1 MIRYRYFYIVL
12 ALPLLAKLSSA
23 QSKKFVCSYSPSKA
37 DSINYQPDNI
47 PLQVCPYVIVKAFS
61 FPSVVGRQLLFSDNE
76 KIAFSRVVSSV
87 RKRSKTARVVAS
99 IDGSARDFTITSN
112 AIVRRQA
119 FVQAAV
125 AMLLELDADAIELN
139 WKASRNSGNDRIT
152 MVQLL
157 QDLRQA
163 VKAVNKSISRNR
175 ELWFRGSLHPKVLEV
190 AYNMFDVCQL
200 ADHVTL
206 DPSTAESL
214 ENAHAPL
221 YGTPIVLPFS
231 LPLLGN
237 IIDLANGF
245 NTTTQRWIDEG
256 CAPKKL
262 LLGIGLHGI
271 GRVYSPGLAPFV
283 GNKVHLLNPEGTYL
297 EQRELCKKIREDDWN
312 YAWDEYGAMPYVTK
326 ALQNGLVERI
336 SYEDL
341 DSLRLKMDMVEQKR
355 FGGIYI
361 DYVHS
366 DDIYGRCGQP
376 YLLIAYLSS
385 RVRSIPSDIGFA
397 IEWNE

>member
-1 MIRYRYFYIVL
+1 MANAARLSFML
-12 ALPLLAKLSSA
+12 A
-23 QSKKFVCSYSPSKA
+23 
-37 DSINYQPDNI
+37 NT
-47 PLQVCPYVIVKAFS
+47 
-61 FPSVVGRQLLFSDNE
+61 DNE

-87 RKRSKTARVVAS
+87 RKRSNTARVVAS
-99 IDGSARDFTITSN
+99 IDGSARDFTVTSN
-112 AIVRRQA
+112 AIVRRKA

-139 WKASRNSGNDRIT
+139 RKAARNSGNDRVT

-163 VKAVNKSISRNR
+163 VKPVNKSFRRNR
-175 ELWFRGSLHPKVLEV
+175 ELWFRGSLHPKVMEV
-190 AYNMFDVCQL
+190 AYNMFDVCEL
-200 ADHVTL
+200 VDHVTL

-221 YGTPIVLPFS
+221 YGTPIVQPFS
-231 LPLLGN
+231 VPLLGN

-271 GRVYSPGLAPFV
+271 GRAYSPGLAPFV
-283 GNKVHLLNPEGTYL
+283 GNK
-297 EQRELCKKIREDDWN
+297 LCKTIKEDGWN
-312 YAWDEYGAMPYVTK
+312 YAWDEHGAMPYVTK

-336 SYEDL
+336 SYENL

-376 YLLIAYLSS
+376 YLMIAYLSS

>member
-1 MIRYRYFYIVL
+1 
-12 ALPLLAKLSSA
+12 SS
-23 QSKKFVCSYSPSKA
+23 
-37 DSINYQPDNI
+37 I
-47 PLQVCPYVIVKAFS
+47 
-61 FPSVVGRQLLFSDNE
+61 
-76 KIAFSRVVSSV
+76 
-87 RKRSKTARVVAS
+87 RKRSNTARVMAS
-99 IDGSARDFTITSN
+99 IDGSARDFTRASSAT
-112 AIVRRQA
+112 VRRKA
-119 FVQAAV
+119 FAQAAV
-125 AMLLELDADAIELN
+125 TLLLELDADGIELN
-139 WKASRNSGNDRIT
+139 WKEPGSTHAGRGSANDRIT

-157 QDLRQA
+157 QDLQQA
-163 VKAVNKSISRNR
+163 VKAASKSRNRNR
-175 ELWFRGSLHPKVLEV
+175 ELWFRGSLHTNVMEE
-190 AYNMFDVCQL
+190 AYNMFDVCEL
-200 ADHVTL
+200 VDHVTL
-206 DPSTAESL
+206 DPSTTDSL
-214 ENAHAPL
+214 ENSHAPL
-221 YGTPIVLPFS
+221 YDRPSMLKT
-231 LPLLGN
+231 GN
-237 IIDLANGF
+237 GY

-297 EQRELCKKIREDDWN
+297 EQREVRSTLNFFNCFEEDDWN

>member
-1 MIRYRYFYIVL
+1 MNIFVWVTL
-12 ALPLLAKLSSA
+12 TLSVYVRCSTA
-23 QSKKFVCSYSPSKA
+23 QGKKFVCSFSPSKA
-37 DSINYQPDNI
+37 DLIGYQPENI
-47 PLQVCPYVIVKAFS
+47 PLEVCPDVIFKAFS
-61 FPSVVGRQLLFSDNE
+61 FPSIVGRQILFSDKD

-87 RKRSKTARVVAS
+87 RKRSNTARIVAS
-99 IDGSARDFTITSN
+99 IDGTARDFATTSI
-112 AIVRRQA
+112 AIVRRKA

-125 AMLLELDADAIELN
+125 ALLLELDADAIELN
-139 WKASRNSGNDRIT
+139 WKASSNSANDRAT

-163 VKAVNKSISRNR
+163 VNAASKSRNRTR
-175 ELWFRGSLHPKVLEV
+175 ELWFRGSLHPSLLAD
-190 AYNMFDVCQL
+190 AYNIFDVCEL
-200 ADHVTL
+200 VDHVTL

-214 ENAHAPL
+214 ENSHAPL
-221 YGTPIVLPFS
+221 YGTPQELGMYIPNI
-231 LPLLGN
+231 GN
-237 IIDLANGF
+237 IYYPKTGF

-262 LLGIGLHGI
+262 LLGIGLYGI
-271 GRVYSPGLAPFV
+271 SRVFSPALAPYLY
-283 GNKVHLLNPEGTYL
+283 NKVNLLAPNGTHLEH
-297 EQRELCKKIREDDWN
+297 RELCKYIREAGWS
-312 YAWDEYGAMPYVTK
+312 YAWDGYGGMPYVTR

-366 DDIYGRCGQP
+366 DDIYGSCGQA
-376 YLLIAYLSS
+376 YTLTTYLSR
-385 RVRSIPSDIGFA
+385 RVHTIPSDIGFA
-397 IEWNE
+397 IEWN